1 MSLEAHVA
9 TLSEK
14 HASLER
20 LIDAETRHAWWDET
34 RVRRLKLQKL
44 KIKEELD
51 RLQRQ

>member
-20 LIDAETRHAWWDET
+20 LIDEEMKHAWWDET
-34 RVRRLKLQKL
+34 RVRQLKLEKL
-44 KIKEELD
+44 KVKEELA
-51 RLQRQ
+51 RLTRQ